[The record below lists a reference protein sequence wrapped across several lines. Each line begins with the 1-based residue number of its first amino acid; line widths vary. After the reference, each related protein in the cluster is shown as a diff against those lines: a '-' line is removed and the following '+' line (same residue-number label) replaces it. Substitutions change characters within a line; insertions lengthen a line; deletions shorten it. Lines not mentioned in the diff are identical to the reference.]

1 MGKRLWVLT
10 MAYICYDDPF
20 CRIDPGVV
28 VEAIGT
34 RRDCLRVLR
43 ESVKEVVNDYWD
55 GAVDAGVADEE
66 ELACYVKEIM
76 ASERDYGSSIK
87 EWTASWENL
96 KVVWRLQR
104 KKVESKKETKKRR
117 TKC

>member
-1 MGKRLWVLT
+1 MGKSAWVLT
-10 MAYICYDDPF
+10 MAYICYDDSF
-20 CRIDPGVV
+20 RRHDPGVV

-43 ESVKEVVNDYWD
+43 ESVKEVVADYWN
-55 GAVDAGVADEE
+55 GAVDAGVADED
-66 ELACYVKEIM
+66 ELAGYEKEIM
-76 ASERDYGSSIK
+76 ASEKDYGSSIK
-87 EWTASWENL
+87 EWTASWGSL
-96 KVVWRLQR
+96 AVVWRLQR

>member
-1 MGKRLWVLT
+1 MGSAWVLT
-10 MAYICYDDPF
+10 MAYICYDDDSS
-20 CRIDPGVV
+20 CRHEPGVV

-34 RRDCLRVLR
+34 RRDCMRVLR
-43 ESVKEVVNDYWD
+43 KSVKEVVADYWN
-55 GAVDAGVADEE
+55 GAVDAGVLVEG

-76 ASERDYGSSIK
+76 ASEKDYGSSIK
-87 EWTASWENL
+87 EWTASWANMA
-96 KVVWRLQR
+96 VVWRLQR